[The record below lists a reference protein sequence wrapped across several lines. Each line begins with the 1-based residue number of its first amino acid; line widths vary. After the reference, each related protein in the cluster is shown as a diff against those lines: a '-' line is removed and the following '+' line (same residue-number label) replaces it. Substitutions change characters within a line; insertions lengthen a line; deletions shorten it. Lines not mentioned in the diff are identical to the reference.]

1 MNCINLKCSYNA
13 FSGLK
18 RTRHLWP
25 KKLLVFSAQNYTN
38 KNSKIFIRIFIAFR
52 ITECIR
58 FLFYDRELLYD
69 LRWIK
74 TVRMNATLVTVASSF
89 LIGRDTS
96 LDLLVSWWLA
106 IHLTSRPVFHHREI
120 AAGTGVIPL
129 LQKKQKQNLKM
140 KSLLFMDS
148 LTPAL
153 WICIDFCGDIH
164 KVWTFTKKEMAL
176 VVQVLTSLSF
186 LPSSK

>member
-1 MNCINLKCSYNA
+1 MQLQC
-13 FSGLK
+13 FF
-18 RTRHLWP
+18 RTQKNSSSL
-25 KKLLVFSAQNYTN
+25 AQKVISFFWVNYTN

-153 WICIDFCGDIH
+153 WICIDFCGDVH
-164 KVWTFTKKEMAL
+164 KVWKFTKKEMAL